1 MVHTPVDP
9 NSSAAVPV
17 SLLARWQ
24 RVSYE
29 RSFDRFRTIIVMIAL
44 PRQRFAR
51 ELGLFS
57 AISSRT
63 RRALPCSNMTPTRLY
78 EFLPFHMRKNA
89 AEVSAPKPAGQIKDI
104 LIADLVLASLLGPE
118 CSHVPTRSD

>member
-1 MVHTPVDP
+1 MVHTPADP

-44 PRQRFAR
+44 PVNVSRVKWDFLVRFHR
-51 ELGLFS
+51 ELAMLYH
-57 AISSRT
+57 
-63 RRALPCSNMTPTRLY
+63 AL
-78 EFLPFHMRKNA
+78 
-89 AEVSAPKPAGQIKDI
+89 I
-104 LIADLVLASLLGPE
+104 
-118 CSHVPTRSD
+118 